1 MLVSTFNS
9 IGVTVEL
16 GDYTVIVPFEGE
28 EEAAE
33 EANDEVLSEK
43 IVDGFEVA

>member
-16 GDYTVIVPFEGE
+16 RDYTVIVQLEGE
-28 EEAAE
+28 EEVAE
-33 EANDEVLSEK
+33 EANDEK
-43 IVDGFEVA
+43 YF